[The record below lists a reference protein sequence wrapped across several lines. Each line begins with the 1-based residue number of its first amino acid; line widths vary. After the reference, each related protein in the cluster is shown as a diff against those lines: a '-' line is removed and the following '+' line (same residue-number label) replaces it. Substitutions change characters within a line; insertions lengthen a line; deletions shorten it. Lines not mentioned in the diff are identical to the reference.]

1 MDFDADIDFILDDCG
16 DVFTAASVTQPCLI
30 TLQDEIVGADSQ
42 FPGQVMG
49 MSYALVRTSAFPGLQ
64 TDDPVS
70 VKRWNEDGFTDFR
83 AALIQ
88 RIQDG
93 RMLQVFLGKA
103 E

>member
-1 MDFDADIDFILDDCG
+1 
-16 DVFTAASVTQPCLI
+16 
-30 TLQDEIVGADSQ
+30 
-42 FPGQVMG
+42 
-49 MSYALVRTSAFPGLQ
+49 MSHALVRTSAFPDIQ